1 MAPMK
6 PANDPTRDYKRLVI
20 DGYDRCS
27 AAFNAQRATEAE
39 AALAPL
45 LALLPERA
53 RVLDLGC
60 GAGVPVSSTL
70 STRFDVVGADISA
83 SQLALARKQA
93 PLVGLLRADME
104 HLHFAPTS
112 FDAVVSFYAIFHI
125 RRREQPRL
133 FLRIRDWL
141 RPGGLLLA
149 SLGRTDGPSYTEQ
162 DFFGVEMYW
171 SHYNTEQY
179 RDLLREAGFEP
190 IEEQVLAHGYRD
202 GGAPVEQHPLFLV
215 RKPL

>member
-1 MAPMK
+1 M
-6 PANDPTRDYKRLVI
+6 
-20 DGYDRCS
+20 
-27 AAFNAQRATEAE
+27 
-39 AALAPL
+39 
-45 LALLPERA
+45 ALLPERA

-60 GAGVPVSSTL
+60 GAGVPVARTL
-70 STRFDVVGADISA
+70 SARFDVVGADISA
-83 SQLALARKQA
+83 SQLALARRQA
-93 PLVGLLRADME
+93 RGVALLRADME
-104 HLHFAPTS
+104 HLHFASSS

-125 RRREQPRL
+125 RRREQPPL
-133 FLRIRDWL
+133 FARIREWL

-179 RDLLREAGFEP
+179 RALLRDAGFEP

-202 GGAPVEQHPLFLV
+202 DGAPVEQHPLFLV

>member
-1 MAPMK
+1 MK

-20 DGYDRCS
+20 DGYDDCAPR
-27 AAFNAQRATEAE
+27 FNAARALEAE
-39 AALAPL
+39 DALAPL
-45 LALLPERA
+45 MTLLPERA

-60 GAGVPVSSTL
+60 GAGVPVARTL
-70 STRFDVVGADISA
+70 GARFDVVGADISA

-93 PLVGLLRADME
+93 PGVALIRADME
-104 HLHFAPTS
+104 HLHFAPAS

-125 RRREQPRL
+125 QRKHQPEL
-133 FLRIRDWL
+133 FARIHDWL

-171 SHYNTEQY
+171 SHYDRDRY
-179 RDLLREAGFEP
+179 RDLLRDAGFESV
-190 IEEQVLAHGYRD
+190 EESTLTHGYRD
-202 GGAPVEQHPLFLV
+202 DGAPVEQHPLFLV
-215 RKPL
+215 SKSE